1 MVFSLLILICT
12 ASVVLSGQE
21 VVESIVA
28 IVNDD
33 IITLSDFKSAH
44 DQLYQM
50 LRSQLQGEEF
60 QKQYDAVKER
70 LLESM
75 ITDLLLLQEAKKRGL
90 NVAEQLRLTID
101 NLKQQNGIDSDEELM
116 LLMRRQGVDF
126 ELWKSQMED
135 NIMRQG
141 VIMTEVD
148 RNIVVDD
155 SDVVNY
161 YKTHP
166 EEFTEPVEYKLKAI
180 YVSDQQRT
188 SEEAENLKQEISA
201 KVAAG
206 EGFTSL
212 ASAYSEGP
220 EKESQGD
227 LGTFKEGELS
237 KNLEDAVMKLKTG
250 ETTPWL
256 KVQDGWYLLYLE
268 EKKERRLKSFEEV
281 KKEVEEKIFTERREE
296 ELEKFLEELKE
307 RSYIK
312 ILNPNPLNFNQNL

>member
-1 MVFSLLILICT
+1 MKKIKVFSILVFICT
-12 ASVVLSGQE
+12 APVILAGQE

-33 IITLSDFKSAH
+33 IITLSEYKNAH
-44 DQLYQM
+44 DQIYQM

-60 QKQYDAVKER
+60 QKQYDRMKKE

-75 ITDLLLLQEAKKRGL
+75 ITELLLLQEAKRRGL
-90 NVAEQLRLTID
+90 NVSEQLRLTIE
-101 NLKQQNGIDSDEELM
+101 NIKQENGLNSDEELM
-116 LLMRRQGVDF
+116 LLMRRQGIDF
-126 ELWKSQMED
+126 EVWKSKMEE

-155 SDVVNY
+155 SEVVNY
-161 YKTHP
+161 YRTHP
-166 EEFTEPVEYKLKAI
+166 EEFTEPIEYKLKAI
-180 YVSDQQRT
+180 LVSDQQR
-188 SEEAENLKQEISA
+188 SSDEAEELKQEISA

-206 EGFTSL
+206 EDFTTL
-212 ASAYSEGP
+212 ASTYSEGP

-227 LGTFKEGELS
+227 LGSFKEGELS
-237 KNLEDAVMKLKTG
+237 KNLEDAVKKLEPG

-256 KVQDGWYLLYLE
+256 EVQGGWYILNLV

-281 KKEVEEKIFTERREE
+281 KREVEEKIFMERRQA
-296 ELEKFLEELKE
+296 ELIKFLDELKE
-307 RSYIK
+307 KSYIK
-312 ILNPNPLNFNQNL
+312 ILNPNPLES